1 MVDPGFRRSRR
12 PDSASMWDNDDRSRP
27 PPSRGPRDGGRK
39 DGGRFR
45 SRSRDRHDDRR
56 VGDKRGD
63 RSDSRDRRRRGIPD
77 IFGSR
82 FLLTG
87 TDDRDRSRSPRPHD
101 SRDRRRSP
109 PRGPRGPA
117 PERGGA
123 GRPRKGAGS
132 LPFAGGVT
140 QPSARPWEKE
150 YQPPQANG
158 NTNGESMDVDREDVD
173 PEEAEMHR
181 VMGFSKF
188 RSTHEQKVPGNEYNY
203 AVKKEKVTKYRQYM
217 NRTGGFNR
225 PLSPSR

>member
-12 PDSASMWDNDDRSRP
+12 PDSTSMWENDDRSRP
-27 PPSRGPRDGGRK
+27 PPSRGPKDGARK

-45 SRSRDRHDDRR
+45 SRSRDRHEDRR
-56 VGDKRGD
+56 GGDKRGD
-63 RSDSRDRRRRGIPD
+63 LNDSRDRRRR
-77 IFGSR
+77 
-82 FLLTG
+82 
-87 TDDRDRSRSPRPHD
+87 DDRDRSRSPRPHD

-117 PERGGA
+117 ADRGGA
-123 GRPRKGAGS
+123 GRSRKNAG

-150 YQPPQANG
+150 YQPAQANG
-158 NTNGESMDVDREDVD
+158 NTNGESMDVDGEDFD

-188 RSTHEQKVPGNEYNY
+188 RSTHQQKVPGNEYNY

>member
-63 RSDSRDRRRRGIPD
+63 RSDSRDRRRR
-77 IFGSR
+77 
-82 FLLTG
+82 
-87 TDDRDRSRSPRPHD
+87 DDRDRSRSPRPHD

>member
-1 MVDPGFRRSRR
+1 MVDQGFRRRPGRR
-12 PDSASMWDNDDRSRP
+12 PDSASMWDNDDTSRP
-27 PPSRGPRDGGRK
+27 PPARGPRDGGRK

-45 SRSRDRHDDRR
+45 SRSRDRHDNRR
-56 VGDKRGD
+56 GGDKRGD
-63 RSDSRDRRRRGIPD
+63 RSDSRDRRRQ
-77 IFGSR
+77 
-82 FLLTG
+82 
-87 TDDRDRSRSPRPHD
+87 DDRDRSRSPRPHD

-109 PRGPRGPA
+109 PRGPRAPA
-117 PERGGA
+117 AEKGGA

-132 LPFAGGVT
+132 LPFAGGPT

-158 NTNGESMDVDREDVD
+158 NTNGEAMDVDREDVD

-188 RSTHEQKVPGNEYNY
+188 RSTHEQKVPGNEFNY
-203 AVKKEKVTKYRQYM
+203 AVKKEKVTQYRQYM

-225 PLSPSR
+225 PLSPG